1 MWGRHFRV
9 HGTFVGAASLL
20 FAGALEGVKAQEPPH
35 ELPRVIVTPAPS
47 KPKRQARPRVTRAR
61 ATPAPAPA
69 TQTSQTRPAQTL
81 SPEAAT
87 ATAFKKLDDARTNI
101 SPPLGA
107 NTYTLGR
114 PAIEALP
121 QGTNTPVD
129 KVLLQAPGVSQ
140 DSAASGQFH
149 VRNEHA
155 NVQYRINGILLPDGV
170 SGFGQILETGF
181 IGNVSLLT
189 GALPAQYGLHTS
201 GIVDIQT
208 RSGAFENGGSVTLTA
223 GSRQTITPSFEYG
236 GTIGNMQYFFTGRY
250 FASDEGIENPTSGL
264 NPIHDYTWQG
274 RFFGY
279 ASALIDDN
287 TRLSYITGS
296 SVTKFQIP
304 NNPGQTPQFTA
315 FGISDFDSSLLN
327 ERQWERNF
335 YNVVAVQKSVN
346 GIDFQVAYFNRY
358 SGLYFSP
365 DPIGDLVFNGVASN
379 VYRSSVLNGV
389 QSDAAYRLNDAHTLR
404 GGIMVS
410 VERTQASNFSTVL
423 PLDDSGNPM
432 DAPFSILDTSTKTGT
447 LFGTYLQDEWKLTEK
462 LTLNLGLRFDQ
473 MDQYIS
479 ANQLS
484 PRINVVYK
492 PFDGTTLHAG
502 YARYFTPP
510 SQVIAAPSNLAPF
523 ANTTQQP
530 AVGQNDPVLPER
542 SHYFDAGVTQ
552 RVLPGLEVGLDAY
565 YKRAKDLLDD
575 GQFGAALVLD
585 GFNYAK
591 AENVGVEF
599 KANYENG
606 PFRAYGNLA
615 VARQVAE
622 NVVSNQFLFD
632 PDELAY
638 ISNHYVFTDHAQVY
652 TGSAGLSYLL
662 AGTRYSADM
671 IYGSGLRSGFAN
683 TDHVPPYAQF
693 NVGASREIQIPNM
706 KPLTVRLAVI
716 NVFDSI
722 YEIRDGS
729 GIGVF
734 APQYGPRRGYFLSLT
749 QKL

>member
-1 MWGRHFRV
+1 MRAAVLSVCVSVACFLDNSGIEAVAQTQLPQVVITPQPKPSPTARKRKTSDRAHPAQRV
-9 HGTFVGAASLL
+9 
-20 FAGALEGVKAQEPPH
+20 
-35 ELPRVIVTPAPS
+35 VTPRRPTAPPS
-47 KPKRQARPRVTRAR
+47 VPSP
-61 ATPAPAPA
+61 
-69 TQTSQTRPAQTL
+69 
-81 SPEAAT
+81 SPEAVT
-87 ATAFKKLDDARTNI
+87 AANFKKLDDARANI
-101 SPPLGA
+101 SPPAGA

-121 QGTNTPVD
+121 QGADTTVD

-170 SGFGQILETGF
+170 SGFGQVLETGL
-181 IGNVSLLT
+181 IGNISLLT

-208 RSGAFENGGSVTLTA
+208 RSGAFNNGGSVTMTA

-236 GTIGNMQYFFTGRY
+236 GTVGNVQYFATGRY
-250 FASDEGIENPTSGL
+250 FASNQGIENPTSSL

-287 TRLSYITGS
+287 TRLSYITGTS
-296 SVTKFQIP
+296 LTKFQIP
-304 NNPGQTPQFTA
+304 NNPGQTPVFTA
-315 FGISDFDSSLLN
+315 FGVSDFDSSLLN
-327 ERQWERNF
+327 ERQWERNY
-335 YNVVAVQKSVN
+335 YNVIALQKSVN
-346 GIDFQVAYFNRY
+346 GMDFQLAYFNRY
-358 SGLYFSP
+358 SSVYFSP

-379 VYRSSVLNGV
+379 VYRRSELNGV
-389 QSDAAYRLNDAHTLR
+389 QADAAYQVNDAHTLR
-404 GGIMVS
+404 GGVMTS
-410 VERTQASNFSTVL
+410 VEQTKVSNLSTVL
-423 PLDDSGNPM
+423 PLDDSGNPI
-432 DAPFSILDTSTKTGT
+432 DAPLGILDSTSKTGT
-447 LFGTYLQDEWKLTEK
+447 LFGVYIQDEWRLTHQ
-462 LTLNLGLRFDQ
+462 LTLNLGVRFDQ
-473 MDQYIS
+473 MVQFVD
-479 ANQLS
+479 ANQVS
-484 PRINVVYK
+484 PRFSLVYK
-492 PFDGTTLHAG
+492 PFDGTTFHAG

-510 SQVIAAPSNLAPF
+510 SQVIATPANF
-523 ANTTQQP
+523 ALFNNTTQQP
-530 AVGQNDPVLPER
+530 AVAQSDPVLPER

-552 RVLPGLEVGLDAY
+552 KVLPGLEIGVDVY

-575 GQFGAALVLD
+575 GQFGAALVVD

-591 AENVGVEF
+591 AENAGVEL
-599 KANYENG
+599 KATYENG
-606 PFRAYGNLA
+606 NFKAYGNFA
-615 VARQVAE
+615 AARQVAE

-638 ISNHYVFTDHAQVY
+638 ISNHYIHTDHAQTY
-652 TGSAGLSYLL
+652 TGSGGFSYLL

-683 TDHVPPYAQF
+683 TDHVPPYTQF
-693 NVGASREIQIPNM
+693 NVGASREIQVPNM
-706 KPLTVRLAVI
+706 KLLTVRVAVI
-716 NVFDSI
+716 NVFDKI
-722 YEIRDGS
+722 YELRDGS

-734 APQYGPRRGYFLSLT
+734 APQFGPRRGYFLSLT